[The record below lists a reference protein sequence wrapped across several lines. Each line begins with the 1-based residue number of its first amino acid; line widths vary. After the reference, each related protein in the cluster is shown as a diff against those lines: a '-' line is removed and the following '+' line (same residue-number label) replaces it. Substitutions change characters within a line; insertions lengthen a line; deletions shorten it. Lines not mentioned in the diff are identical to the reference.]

1 MPNQYCSQAD
11 IEGEIQD
18 ADLIS
23 ITDDAG
29 TGQINQ
35 TVLNQVISNAS
46 GEIDRYCGAIYPN
59 LSSANPSINNM
70 AIIIACYR
78 LYRRRL
84 TPDEKNLFY
93 EDYKDTIAFLKRVQ
107 SREDTLDLSAQQNFA
122 QVSADVRPSPYG
134 WGNLVSN
141 SM

>member
-1 MPNQYCSQAD
+1 VNYCSQAD

-23 ITDDAG
+23 CTDDSN

-46 GEIDRYCGAIYPN
+46 REIDRYCGAIYPG
-59 LSSANPSINNM
+59 LSSANPSVNNM
-70 AIIIACYR
+70 AIVISCYR

-84 TPDEKNLFY
+84 VPDEKNLFY
-93 EDYKDTIAFLKRVQ
+93 ENYRETIAFLKRVQ

-122 QVSADVRPSPYG
+122 QVAADVRPTPYG
-134 WGNLVSN
+134 CGNFLAT